1 MRSQPKRLGLWLRC
15 LEVSGAR
22 LKILTLVDRL
32 TVTGGGERLAIQIA
46 CRLDPERFESVLCA
60 TRRSESVEADRSGPV
75 ARQMLDDAGI
85 RYVNLERHAGW
96 RLDDWTPLYRL
107 LRRERFDV
115 LHAHKFGSN
124 VWGTLVGR
132 LARVPVI
139 VAHEHTWSFEGKPL
153 RRFLDRELIGRGSS
167 VFVAVSEEDRRRMI
181 EIERVRP
188 EKLLFVPNGIEPR
201 SPRGSDVRAELGI
214 PVDAPLIGA
223 VSVLRPQKALDVL
236 VRAVAPLVRE
246 RADLRVLIVG
256 EGPEREA
263 LTELIESEGVG
274 DRVLLTGFRDDIP
287 DVLDALDVAV
297 SSSAFEGSPLAMM
310 EFMEAARPIVAT
322 SVGGVPDLIDDGVH
336 GRLVQAG
343 HVEGLRGALR
353 DMLND
358 REAARRMGE
367 RAQERRRREFDLDVV
382 VRRCE
387 ALYERLAA
395 GGGVPSSY
403 TELDAAA
410 ARQPAAGVAGT

>member
-1 MRSQPKRLGLWLRC
+1 
-15 LEVSGAR
+15 VSGAR

-32 TVTGGGERLAIQIA
+32 TATGGGERLAIQIA
-46 CRLDPERFESVLCA
+46 TRLDPERFESVLCA
-60 TRRSESVEADRSGPV
+60 TRSPEPVDPSMPV
-75 ARQMLDDAGI
+75 ARQMVEDASI
-85 RYVNLERHAGW
+85 RYVCLGRRAGW
-96 RLDDWTPLYRL
+96 RLDDWVPLYRL

-115 LHAHKFGSN
+115 VHAHKFGSN

-139 VAHEHTWSFEGKPL
+139 VAHEHTWSFEGQPV
-153 RRFLDRELIGRGSS
+153 RRFLDRELIGRGSTA
-167 VFVAVSEEDRRRMI
+167 FVAVSEEDRRRMV
-181 EIERVRP
+181 EIERVSP

-201 SPRGSDVRAELGI
+201 NPRGSDVRAELGI

-223 VSVLRPQKALDVL
+223 VGVLRPQKALDVL

-246 RADLRVLIVG
+246 QADLRVVIVG
-256 EGPEREA
+256 EGPERRA
-263 LTELIESEGVG
+263 LTELIAGEGVA

-287 DVLDALDVAV
+287 DVLRALDVAV

-336 GRLVQAG
+336 GRLVRAG
-343 HVEGLRGALR
+343 DVEGLRDALR
-353 DMLND
+353 EMLTD

-367 RAQERRRREFDLDVV
+367 RAQERRRREFDLEVV
-382 VRRCE
+382 VRRFE
-387 ALYERLAA
+387 TLYERLTA
-395 GGGVPSSY
+395 GAGVPSSY
-403 TELDAAA
+403 AELDAGGAPL
-410 ARQPAAGVAGT
+410 PAAGVAGT

>member
-1 MRSQPKRLGLWLRC
+1 
-15 LEVSGAR
+15 VTHAR
-22 LKILTLVDRL
+22 LKVLTLVDRL

-60 TRRSESVEADRSGPV
+60 SRKNGPVEVDRSMPV
-75 ARQMLDDAGI
+75 ARQMIEDAGI
-85 RYVNLERHAGW
+85 RYLNLERHAGW
-96 RLDDWTPLYRL
+96 RLDDWLPLYRL

-115 LHAHKFGSN
+115 VHAHKFGSN
-124 VWGTLVGR
+124 VWGTLIGR

-139 VAHEHTWSFEGKPL
+139 VAHEHTWSFEGQPV

-167 VFVAVSEEDRRRMI
+167 AFIAVSEEDRRRMI

-214 PVDAPLIGA
+214 PADAPLIGA
-223 VSVLRPQKALDVL
+223 VGVLRPQKALDVL
-236 VRAVAPLVRE
+236 VRAAAPLVRE

-256 EGPEREA
+256 EGPERQA
-263 LTELIESEGVG
+263 LTDLIASEGVG

-287 DVLDALDVAV
+287 DVLEAFDVAV

-336 GRLVQAG
+336 GRLVRAG
-343 HVEGLRGALR
+343 DVDGLRAALR
-353 DMLND
+353 EMLDD
-358 REAARRMGE
+358 REAAARMGE

-387 ALYERLAA
+387 ALYERLAS

-403 TELDAAA
+403 TELDAGGAPL
-410 ARQPAAGVAGT
+410 PAAGVAGT

>member
-1 MRSQPKRLGLWLRC
+1 VAGQM
-15 LEVSGAR
+15 
-22 LKILTLVDRL
+22 
-32 TVTGGGERLAIQIA
+32 
-46 CRLDPERFESVLCA
+46 
-60 TRRSESVEADRSGPV
+60 VE
-75 ARQMLDDAGI
+75 DAGI
-85 RYVNLERHAGW
+85 RHLGLERRSGW
-96 RLDDWTPLYRL
+96 RLDDWLPLYRL
-107 LRRERFDV
+107 LRRERIDV
-115 LHAHKFGSN
+115 VHAHKFGSN

-139 VAHEHTWSFEGKPL
+139 VAHEHTWSFEGQPV
-153 RRFLDRELIGRGSS
+153 RRFLDRELIGRGST

-181 EIERVRP
+181 EVEGVKP

-223 VSVLRPQKALDVL
+223 VGVLRPQKALDVL

-246 RADLRVLIVG
+246 HTDLRVLIVG
-256 EGPEREA
+256 EGPERQA
-263 LTELIESEGVG
+263 LTDLIAGEGVG

-287 DVLDALDVAV
+287 DVLGALDVAV

-336 GRLVQAG
+336 GRLVRAG
-343 HVEGLRGALR
+343 DLEGLREALR
-353 DMLND
+353 EMLND

-367 RAQERRRREFDLDVV
+367 RAQERRRREFDLEVV
-382 VRRCE
+382 VRRFE
-387 ALYERLAA
+387 ALYERLAQ

-403 TELDAAA
+403 SELDAGGT
-410 ARQPAAGVAGT
+410 RLSAAGVAGS